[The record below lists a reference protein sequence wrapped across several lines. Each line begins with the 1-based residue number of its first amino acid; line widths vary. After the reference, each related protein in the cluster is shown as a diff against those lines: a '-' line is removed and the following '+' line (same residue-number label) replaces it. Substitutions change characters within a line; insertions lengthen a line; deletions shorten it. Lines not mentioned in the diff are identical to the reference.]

1 MSRNPK
7 AETKNQEDN
16 VVLEKVVTE
25 AAMEVEDNHEPAG
38 SEVLTADENIAD
50 NEDEGSK
57 ERSLDENIYF
67 LMNSVNVRAI
77 PN

>member
-1 MSRNPK
+1 MFRNPK

-16 VVLEKVVTE
+16 VVLEEVVTE
-25 AAMEVEDNHEPAG
+25 AAMEVEDNHEPTG

-57 ERSLDENIYF
+57 GRSLDENIYF
-67 LMNSVNVRAI
+67 LMNSVNVSIA